1 MTNEQII
8 EKLIDQINNDM
19 QIFIAVLSIVIAI
32 AAFLQ
37 WRISDKQIHKMQ
49 MAIRE
54 ANDKAEKLAKMNKI
68 LIKNSALAIARNQFL
83 IGFPDWRSDIE
94 FFEYIKDKILVAEPS
109 LIKYSKTQIA
119 NDFALYI
126 HETCRIKETFSPVDY
141 MIYDQDNPSSQLAYI
156 IGVKENSIYEV
167 IDNLEDRETK
177 RKLFS
182 DFQEFMDFWNNN

>member
-94 FFEYIKDKILVAEPS
+94 FFEYIKDKILVYVLFIAVLGVVYLIVYVVKS
-109 LIKYSKTQIA
+109 LVEK
-119 NDFALYI
+119 
-126 HETCRIKETFSPVDY
+126 
-141 MIYDQDNPSSQLAYI
+141 
-156 IGVKENSIYEV
+156 VKMRRN
-167 IDNLEDRETK
+167 
-177 RKLFS
+177 
-182 DFQEFMDFWNNN
+182 